1 MARANDFKDPDYD
14 RKLEEFKAARDRA
27 RREMGQQN
35 VKKDTSSRDA
45 LRKQAGF

>member
-27 RREMGQQN
+27 KKEMGMQSKEQP
-35 VKKDTSSRDA
+35 KKDSFKGMFS
-45 LRKQAGF
+45 K